1 MSDNEVENL
10 TSISKS
16 VLPMALD
23 KSEDNYHQDHLLRL
37 SLESY
42 MHKKNTVLERPIQT
56 LNAVE
61 KGEEYIS
68 HILSRNNMEDGD
80 LDMTILV
87 RESWRREN
95 LSEGK
100 RSQSLK
106 MDDKVVEMI
115 SSCSNLKGP
124 GL

>member
-1 MSDNEVENL
+1 ML
-10 TSISKS
+10 KI
-16 VLPMALD
+16 
-23 KSEDNYHQDHLLRL
+23 
-37 SLESY
+37 
-42 MHKKNTVLERPIQT
+42 NTVLEWPIQT
-56 LNAVE
+56 LNTVK

-80 LDMTILV
+80 LDMTILI

-95 LSEGK
+95 SSEGK

-115 SSCSNLKGP
+115 LSCSNLKGP

>member
-1 MSDNEVENL
+1 ML
-10 TSISKS
+10 KI
-16 VLPMALD
+16 
-23 KSEDNYHQDHLLRL
+23 
-37 SLESY
+37 
-42 MHKKNTVLERPIQT
+42 NTVLEWPIQT
-56 LNAVE
+56 LNTVE

-80 LDMTILV
+80 LDMTILI

-95 LSEGK
+95 SSEGK

-115 SSCSNLKGP
+115 LSCSNLKGP